1 MQNEN
6 DDDDPVLSWDTLIAS
21 WKHFQR
27 KYTGPDTLDEY
38 ARMVVQ
44 YPEPF
49 RKVTR
54 SRAQFYLDITNN
66 KIKTPNFSLKQY

>member
-44 YPEPF
+44 YPESF
-49 RKVTR
+49 EKLHE
-54 SRAQFYLDITNN
+54 AE
-66 KIKTPNFSLKQY
+66 PNFILTLPTIR